1 MDNNFT
7 IEVVDEENI
16 DSALNSEIKELLC
29 GVFPDW
35 SGIFRSRRQWH
46 NIAPIFSVLGFNE
59 ADTLIGHV
67 AVVVRAI
74 TTTWNFRYHV
84 ASIQGVCVA
93 EEHRKSGLAKRM
105 LKTALK
111 EAVKREFS
119 FAILY
124 CKEPLVPFYMSQGW
138 KLAEDNVVMRN
149 EQDLPVS
156 MRSNCPMYCE
166 LGDETFPEGPMDVH
180 NFPKPGGPP

>member
-1 MDNNFT
+1 MVVSNNV
-7 IEVVDEENI
+7 EVVDENDV
-16 DSALNSEIKELLC
+16 DSALDTEIKELLC
-29 GVFPDW
+29 EIFPDW
-35 SGIFRSRRQWH
+35 SEIFQNRRQWH
-46 NIAPIFSVLGFNE
+46 NLPPIFTVLGFDE
-59 ADTLIGHV
+59 TGKLIGHV

-93 EEHRKSGLAKRM
+93 DEHRKYGLAKRM
-105 LKTALK
+105 LDIALK
-111 EAVKREFS
+111 EAADREFS

-124 CKEPLVPFYMSQGW
+124 CKEPLVGFYMSQGW

-149 EQDLPVS
+149 EHDLPVS

-166 LGDETFPEGPMDVH
+166 LGNETFPEGPMDVH